1 MKNKNYALHIFAL
14 GVLFIFGN
22 TIISMPTNVFN
33 VYFLGFMCLISY
45 ALILLARLMI
55 YLSPKSKI
63 IMYALNISVLLLSV
77 WGAVTTF
84 ADFITF
90 LKAEQL
96 PQASVMLLSTVLIA
110 VTLAFVYSS
119 DLAVYKYG
127 LLVALIAV
135 VFVVICFAGGI
146 SVFNFS
152 SVKSTLTAP
161 QFSVMSFIKY
171 FLPVAVLPFF
181 INYGKTYAKSL
192 RLGIAAGFTGLLLC
206 VMQVALTFGDISR
219 VAYPYLKAVGVLSS
233 GSLFTRLDGFI
244 YFVFFVTSLIKITIC
259 TKVARSYIIQIIFPR
274 RKVGGD

>member
-146 SVFNFS
+146 CGG
-152 SVKSTLTAP
+152 
-161 QFSVMSFIKY
+161 
-171 FLPVAVLPFF
+171 FLG
-181 INYGKTYAKSL
+181 N
-192 RLGIAAGFTGLLLC
+192 
-206 VMQVALTFGDISR
+206 
-219 VAYPYLKAVGVLSS
+219 
-233 GSLFTRLDGFI
+233 
-244 YFVFFVTSLIKITIC
+244 
-259 TKVARSYIIQIIFPR
+259 
-274 RKVGGD
+274 